1 MLLSAVEGVEAFE
14 GEFTTSMADTWI
26 DDRYQS
32 QLIECSAIHK
42 SVTGN
47 IEAIDYLSSESA
59 SGVTKAQ
66 SAAASV
72 CTDRRATAS
81 CPLNGG

>member
-1 MLLSAVEGVEAFE
+1 MLRSAVEGVETFE

-26 DDRYQS
+26 DERYQL

-47 IEAIDYLSSESA
+47 IEAMAYLYSESA
-59 SGVTKAQ
+59 SGVTKVQTAGPP
-66 SAAASV
+66 SV
-72 CTDRRATAS
+72 CTNRRATAS
-81 CPLNGG
+81 